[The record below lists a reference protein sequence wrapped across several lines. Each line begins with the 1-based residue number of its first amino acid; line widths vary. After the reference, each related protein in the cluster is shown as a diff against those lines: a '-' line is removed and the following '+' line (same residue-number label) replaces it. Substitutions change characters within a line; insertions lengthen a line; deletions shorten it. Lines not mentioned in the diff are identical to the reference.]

1 MPEQPRHKVVRVPE
15 FKEVIY
21 DKSRWDLLR
30 ELRREAQK
38 IMLTLSR
45 CGFSPVVHGSIA
57 RGDVSKRSDID
68 VVIPYTV
75 QPYLVLTCIEN
86 SNLHT
91 YSKYIIQATPA
102 STPKAYIELD
112 PEGLKTISFPLGHL
126 SPREWEFY
134 KFGGLLDIQDL
145 KEGKRVPGVNKS
157 LLLIV
162 PTKHGHKEAP
172 VIGYEDFAA
181 KVIGISIETVLERIR
196 VLAKR
201 DMYGR
206 TGVFLK
212 YVLVGDENFEEAYRR
227 LVKSGKIKYS

>member
-1 MPEQPRHKVVRVPE
+1 MPGQPKHKVVRVPE

-21 DKSRWDLLR
+21 DKSRWELLKD
-30 ELRREAQK
+30 LRREAQK
-38 IMLTLSR
+38 IMLTLNR
-45 CGFSPVVHGSIA
+45 CGFSPIVHGSIA

-86 SNLHT
+86 SDLHI

-112 PEGLKTISFPLGHL
+112 PEGLKTVSFPLGHL

-134 KFGGLLDIQDL
+134 KFGGLLDIHGL

-162 PTKHGHKEAP
+162 PTEYGHREAP
-172 VIGYEDFAA
+172 VIGYEDFTA
-181 KVIGISIETVLERIR
+181 KVIGISIETVQERIR
-196 VLAKR
+196 VLTKR

-212 YVLVGDENFEEAYRR
+212 YVLVDDENFEEAFRK
-227 LVKSGKIKYS
+227 LVKSDKIRCP

>member
-1 MPEQPRHKVVRVPE
+1 MPGQPKHKVVRVPE
-15 FKEVIY
+15 FKEIIY
-21 DKSRWDLLR
+21 DKSQWELLKD
-30 ELRREAQK
+30 LRREARK
-38 IMLTLSR
+38 IMLALSR
-45 CGFSPVVHGSIA
+45 CGFSPIVHGSVA

-86 SNLHT
+86 SDLHI

-112 PEGLKTISFPLGHL
+112 PEGLKTVSFPLGHL

-134 KFGGLLDIQDL
+134 KFGGLLDTQGL
-145 KEGKRVPGVNKS
+145 KENKRVPGVNKS

-162 PTKHGHKEAP
+162 PTEYGHKEAP
-172 VIGYEDFAA
+172 VIGYEDFTA
-181 KVIGISIETVLERIR
+181 KVIGISIETVQERIR
-196 VLAKR
+196 VLTKR

-212 YVLVGDENFEEAYRR
+212 YVLVGDENFEEAFRK
-227 LVKSGKIKYS
+227 LVKSGKIKYP